1 MESLHYLLMKSHAM
15 FSRKILGEAAMIGL
29 TPGQPKILDFLST
42 YREADQK
49 TIAAYCEIE
58 RATVGSILLRMEK
71 AGLIQRRQKEGNRRS
86 LYVSLTEK
94 GAESAA
100 KLTGI
105 FWNAEKEF
113 SSRLS
118 PEEIEAL
125 KTLLCK
131 ICATESLHSENPEDT
146 L

>member
-29 TPGQPKILDFLST
+29 TPGQPKILDFLSA

-58 RATVGSILLRMEK
+58 RATVGSILLRMEN
-71 AGLIQRRQKEGNRRS
+71 AGLIQRRQKDGNRRS

-94 GAESAA
+94 GAEAAA
-100 KLTGI
+100 KLEKI
-105 FWNAEKEF
+105 FRDTDEEFSACLSQEEKET
-113 SSRLS
+113 LK
-118 PEEIEAL
+118 AL
-125 KTLLCK
+125 LRK
-131 ICATESLHSENPEDT
+131 ICGAGAPYPETTEEL